1 MNNDMTI
8 IINLLTFSLTLLVLG
23 YKFGLV
29 ERKLEKTIFASEE
42 KLKSNILHLDDHI
55 HELKTK
61 LLLLENSYN
70 KEDQINYLK
79 LTQCENEI
87 KQDLELIKL
96 QVKQISKI
104 IEPNG
109 LPKKI
114 INKDTTP

>member
-1 MNNDMTI
+1 MVIDMSVL
-8 IINLLTFSLTLLVLG
+8 INILTFASTLIVLG
-23 YKFGLV
+23 YKFGLI
-29 ERKLEKTIFASEE
+29 ERQLERAIISSEE
-42 KLKSNILHLDDHI
+42 KLKQSILHLDNHI

-109 LPKKI
+109 SPKKI